1 VALSI
6 KHVAC
11 VHVTNHNRNYRIDRN
26 KIIKIVSEVSRR
38 LGVAQYEICVQFV
51 SPNKMRSLNKIYRHQ
66 DKSTDVLSF
75 PQYDWRRPPKV
86 QKTPSPEVKVLNP
99 LPLGDVVIST
109 SDAALNAAESGHD
122 LSKEICF
129 LLVHG
134 ILHLVGHDHMKPAE
148 KRKMFSE
155 QSKLMRIFSGRRP
168 AFPAWSGCAK
178 KIATKRSTKKTKSSP
193 GQKKRAQRKKKSR

>member
-1 VALSI
+1 
-6 KHVAC
+6 
-11 VHVTNHNRNYRIDRN
+11 VTNHHRNYRIDRS
-26 KIIKIVSEVSRR
+26 KIIGIVSEVSRR

-51 SPNKMRSLNKIYRHQ
+51 SPNKMRSLNKTYRHQ

-75 PQYDWRRPPKV
+75 PQYDWRRPLKV
-86 QKTPSPEVKVLNP
+86 QKTPSPEVKILNP

-129 LLVHG
+129 LLIHG
-134 ILHLVGHDHMKPAE
+134 ILHLVGHDHMKPTE

-155 QSKLMRIFSGRRP
+155 QSKLMRIFAGKR
-168 AFPAWSGCAK
+168 AEFPAWSECIK
-178 KIATKRSTKKTKSSP
+178 KINTKKKPSAKP
-193 GQKKRAQRKKKSR
+193 KKREQKKKR

>member
-1 VALSI
+1 MALSI

-11 VHVTNHNRNYRIDRN
+11 VHVTNHNRNFRIDRN

-51 SPNKMRSLNKIYRHQ
+51 SPNRMRSLNKTYRHQ

-155 QSKLMRIFSGRRP
+155 QSKLMRIFSGQRS

-178 KIATKRSTKKTKSSP
+178 KIGAKKQIKKTKSASNL
-193 GQKKRAQRKKKSR
+193 KKSTRRKKK

>member
-1 VALSI
+1 MALSI

-51 SPNKMRSLNKIYRHQ
+51 SPNRMRSLNKTYRHQ

-155 QSKLMRIFSGRRP
+155 QSKLMRFFSGRRP
-168 AFPAWSGCAK
+168 AFPAWNGCAK
-178 KIATKRSTKKTKSSP
+178 KIGAKKQIKKTKSASNL
-193 GQKKRAQRKKKSR
+193 KKSNRRKKK

>member
-1 VALSI
+1 MALSI

-11 VHVTNHNRNYRIDRN
+11 VHVTNHNRNYRIDRK

-86 QKTPSPEVKVLNP
+86 QKTPSPDVKVLNP

-109 SDAALNAAESGHD
+109 NDAALNAAESGHD

-155 QSKLMRIFSGRRP
+155 QSKLMRIFSGRGSE
-168 AFPAWSGCAK
+168 FPAWSGCARKISAK
-178 KIATKRSTKKTKSSP
+178 KQNSKTKSASSYKKRSTKK
-193 GQKKRAQRKKKSR
+193 KK